1 LDAQLR
7 ILRAA
12 EPTEPRNIITSLS
25 LIHLVVILYRGV
37 YIDRNHVLLE
47 LVLLHF
53 EVFVVVLPGGRPAQ
67 MAQSSEEISSVS

>member
-1 LDAQLR
+1 
-7 ILRAA
+7 
-12 EPTEPRNIITSLS
+12 
-25 LIHLVVILYRGV
+25 V